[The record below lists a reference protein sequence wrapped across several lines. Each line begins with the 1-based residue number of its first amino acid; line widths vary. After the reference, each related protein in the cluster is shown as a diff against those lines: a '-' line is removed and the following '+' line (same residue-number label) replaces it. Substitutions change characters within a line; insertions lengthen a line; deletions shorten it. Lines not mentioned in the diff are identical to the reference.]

1 MSHADPQNPYQSPQ
15 AYPPAAAS
23 AMPPP
28 AHKLEK
34 LEYLRAYNYI
44 FENPEW
50 TTVLLWGALMA
61 LLPVVGPLVLLG
73 YIFVVIDALLESK
86 GTRYPVLDLNRF
98 VDYLVRGLWPFLAS
112 LVVAVLLIPI
122 YFVAWLVIMV
132 GMMIAHQAGGEDAAG
147 VAMLILM
154 PIMFL
159 IEIVLILGLNII
171 TLPLMLRAG
180 LAQDFAEAFKF
191 DWIKDFVRKMW
202 LDTLLA
208 MLFMTVTSMALV
220 LVGYLACCIGVF
232 FVQPIVMLAYA
243 HFLYQLYAIYLT
255 RGGQPVFA
263 KPKLPSHV

>member
-1 MSHADPQNPYQSPQ
+1 MSQPDPQNPYQSPQ
-15 AYPPAAAS
+15 AYPSAAAS
-23 AMPPP
+23 VMPPP

-34 LEYLRAYNYI
+34 LEYFRAYNYI
-44 FENPEW
+44 FEHPEW
-50 TTVLLWGALMA
+50 TTVLLWGALLA
-61 LLPVVGPLVLLG
+61 LIPVVGPLVLFG
-73 YIFVVIDALLESK
+73 YVFVVIDALLESG

-112 LVVAVLLIPI
+112 LVVVVLLIPI
-122 YFVAWLVIMV
+122 YLVAWMVIML

-147 VAMLILM
+147 AAMLILM

-159 IEIVLILGLNII
+159 IEIVLILGLNIV
-171 TLPLMLRAG
+171 TLPLVLRAG
-180 LAQDFAEAFKF
+180 LAQDFAEAFRF

-220 LVGYLACCIGVF
+220 LVGYLACCIGVL

-243 HFLYQLYAIYLT
+243 HILYQLYAIYLT

-263 KPKLPSHV
+263 KSKMPSHV